1 MKKTVK
7 LITISLAVSALLVG
21 CGGST
26 SSDTTNNVSSSD
38 DLTGYFIDAEV
49 AGVGYETTSGLKG
62 TTDGHGAFKYKSG
75 DKVKLHIG
83 NLTLGEVEPQNDG
96 LVTPQTLSHGDDD
109 IKELLLRT
117 LQSLDSDNNTTNG
130 ITIPEDITSS
140 LHTIDTID
148 MADIKTEE
156 ELLKVHTHLSLA
168 IDKDFDGHIDVESKD
183 AHEHFA
189 DSMSSWE
196 HGDKHEDTTIAHG
209 NKPENAGEHDNS
221 TTENSEDC
229 NNTLDINTMA
239 LSTLTT
245 QLKDAISYMGNEER
259 LAYDIYTNLYNYHLN
274 NSGISIEQLKNIA
287 QNAEIKHIEIVQN
300 IVKKYT
306 LTSDDL
312 SNVSNPVANS
322 SVAIANMP
330 SGEYGIESIQ
340 TLYNAIYEKGVTSQ
354 KDALEV
360 GCMVEVTDI
369 NDLDKYIVMAQDSKA
384 QDVIDSFNILRD
396 GSYSHYWAFDKGLK
410 DIGVTDGC
418 CSLGSDYCHN
428 EYPTHE
434 HDETTQT
441 VENSDTH
448 QEQQKGKGKH

>member
-7 LITISLAVSALLVG
+7 LITFSLAVSVLLVG
-21 CGGST
+21 CGSIT
-26 SSDTTNNVSSSD
+26 SSDTIGNVSSSD

-62 TTDGHGAFKYKSG
+62 TTDGNGAFKYKSG

-83 NLTLGEVEPQNDG
+83 NLTLGEIEPQNDG

-156 ELLKVHTHLSLA
+156 KLLKIHSHLSLA

-183 AHEHFA
+183 AHEHFTH
-189 DSMSSWE
+189 SMSSWE
-196 HGDKHEDTTIAHG
+196 HGNIPNNTLDEHG
-209 NKPENAGEHDNS
+209 NRPENTHTQDY
-221 TTENSEDC
+221 
-229 NNTLDINTMA
+229 NNTLDINTMMV
-239 LSTLTT
+239 STLTT
-245 QLKDAISYMGNEER
+245 QLKDAIAYMGNEER

-274 NSGISIEQLKNIA
+274 NSGIKIEQLRNIA

-330 SGEYGIESIQ
+330 SGEYGIEAIQ
-340 TLYNAIYEKGVTSQ
+340 TLYNAIYEKGITSQ

-369 NDLDKYIVMAQDSKA
+369 NDLDKYIVMAQDSNA

-410 DIGVTDGC
+410 NIGVTDGC

-428 EYPTHE
+428 EYPTHK